1 MMTNLFSSTPE
12 HPRVIPV
19 VPVIGNND
27 VQPHN
32 FIDLNDDVLYF
43 FERLWDHW
51 IPNSQRK
58 NFLEGGYFAVDVAPG
73 LRVLSINT
81 MFFLKKNPL
90 AKTCTKKSSSG
101 HAHMKWYK
109 SELKR
114 ARTENYKVY
123 VIGHVPP
130 SPNDFFKGCLSEYM
144 SVTASYPDIV
154 YGHFY
159 GHLNMDHFLLYD
171 RREEELRARMESD
184 DLVSTTEE
192 GEIDLPYLE
201 DSTSHAAGQD
211 DKVSIQRNVLKYVSW
226 LKDMYD
232 DIDEFENKYP
242 DRHNQKIIHHKKFDY
257 EPVVVIHVAPSVFP
271 VYMPSVR
278 IYRYEYREN
287 EQERQA
293 KEYGTLLGYSQ
304 FTANIS
310 QYNEVDGHKNPRPSL
325 EYELEYDTEK
335 LYGLKNLSVDAYI
348 EFADMITQKDPES
361 QQLWD
366 TYRKNIFLRTLNSTF
381 DGQ

>member
-1 MMTNLFSSTPE
+1 MMTALFSSTEE
-12 HPRVIPV
+12 HPRAIPV

-32 FIDLNDDVLYF
+32 YVKQNDDVFFF

-51 IPNSQRK
+51 IPSNQRK
-58 NFLEGGYFAVDVAPG
+58 NFLKGGYFAVDVAPR

-90 AKTCTKKSSSG
+90 AKSCNKKSSSG

-109 SELKR
+109 EELKR
-114 ARTENYKVY
+114 ARKDNFKVY

-130 SPNDFFKGCLSEYM
+130 SPNDFFKGCMSEYM
-144 SVTASYPDIV
+144 TVTASFPDVV

-159 GHLNMDHFLLYD
+159 GHLNMDHFLLFD
-171 RREEELRARMESD
+171 RREEELRAKDNMD
-184 DLVSTTEE
+184 D
-192 GEIDLPYLE
+192 EISEFDDLPYLE
-201 DSTSHAAGQD
+201 SSKDHAPGQD
-211 DKVSIQRNVLKYVSW
+211 DTVSIKRNVINYVTW

-242 DRHNQKIIHHKKFDY
+242 DRHNVQKPIHGKYDY
-257 EPVVVIHVAPSVFP
+257 EPVVVVHVAPSVFP
-271 VYMPSVR
+271 VYMPTVR

-287 EQERQA
+287 ESERQA

-304 FTANIS
+304 YVANIS
-310 QYNEVDGHKNPRPSL
+310 RYNEEEAHQVPKPPL
-325 EYELEYDTEK
+325 EYKLEYDTAK
-335 LYGLKNLSVDAYI
+335 LYNLSNLSVDSYI
-348 EFADMITQKDPES
+348 EFADKLTQNDPES
-361 QQLWD
+361 KHLWD
-366 TYRKNIFLRTLNSTF
+366 IYRKNIFLQTLNSTF
-381 DGQ
+381 DDLN